1 MEVLRTAEELKQ
13 YRAHIQ
19 SLGFENFA
27 QNFTQNASEKS
38 KALKEVQSRVVF
50 ESVGLV
56 PTMGALHNGH
66 KSLIMESRKR
76 DFCTIVSIF
85 VNPTQ
90 FGAGEDFTSYPRTLD
105 SDLQVCKEAGVSAVF
120 APSIE
125 TLYVDMAQSANQSG
139 LDEVGLLPPKVM
151 GYVLE
156 GFDRPT
162 HFSGVLQ
169 VVLKLFNLVH
179 PTRAYFGRKDAQQVL
194 IIQKMVRDF
203 FLPLEI
209 VPCPIVRDFDGLAL
223 SSRNVY
229 LSQSEREIALCIPRT
244 IELLQEKIAQG
255 VHNISTLESLA
266 RENLKTT
273 HIFYAK
279 FFDRNLRRLESLQK
293 DNSIFLLSVR
303 VGSTRLLDNFW
314 Y

>member
-1 MEVLRTAEELKQ
+1 MEILRTAEELKQ

-19 SLGFENFA
+19 SLQLENFMRNKNEFEN
-27 QNFTQNASEKS
+27 S
-38 KALKEVQSRVVF
+38 KASKEVQPLVAF

-66 KSLIMESRKR
+66 KSLIVESKKR
-76 DFCTIVSIF
+76 DFYTIVSIF

-90 FGAGEDFTSYPRTLD
+90 FGANEDFASYPRTLD
-105 SDLQVCKEAGVSAVF
+105 SDLQVCKGAGVSAVF
-120 APSIE
+120 VPSAE
-125 TLYVDMAQSANQSG
+125 VLYADMAQNATQSG
-139 LDEVGLLPPKVM
+139 LDEVGFLPPKSM

-169 VVLKLFNLVH
+169 VVLKLFNLAR
-179 PTRAYFGRKDAQQVL
+179 PTRAYFGKKDAQQVL

-209 VPCPIVRDFDGLAL
+209 VPCSIVRDFDGLAL

-255 VHNISTLESLA
+255 MHDISTLESLA
-266 RENLKTT
+266 RENLKAT

-293 DNSIFLLSVR
+293 DKSIFLLSAR
-303 VGSTRLLDNFW
+303 VGHTRLLDNFW